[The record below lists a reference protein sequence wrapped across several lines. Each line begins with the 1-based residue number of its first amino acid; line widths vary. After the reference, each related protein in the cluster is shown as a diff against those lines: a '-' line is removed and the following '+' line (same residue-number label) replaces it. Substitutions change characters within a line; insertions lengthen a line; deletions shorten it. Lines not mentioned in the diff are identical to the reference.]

1 MAPSQAYSD
10 DSKDDNC
17 VVRSIRSEHSV
28 NEYPWRLCCNRNS
41 TRWSKVCSVG
51 YFGDCVVAAA
61 AVVLAVVELVSV
73 VVAAVVAGLTEA
85 SNDLVDEGS
94 AGVSVERFGDC
105 VAAGSMGSLRDA

>member
-1 MAPSQAYSD
+1 MAPSQACSD

-17 VVRSIRSEHSV
+17 AVRSIRSEHSV

-51 YFGDCVVAAA
+51 FEDCVVVAA
-61 AVVLAVVELVSV
+61 AVVLAAVELVSV
-73 VVAAVVAGLTEA
+73 VVAAVVAGLMEA
-85 SNDLVDEGS
+85 SNDLADEGS
-94 AGVSVERFGDC
+94 VGVSVEHFGDC

>member
-1 MAPSQAYSD
+1 M
-10 DSKDDNC
+10 
-17 VVRSIRSEHSV
+17 VRSIRSEHSV
-28 NEYPWRLCCNRNS
+28 NECPWRLCCNRNS

-73 VVAAVVAGLTEA
+73 VVAAVVAGSMEA

-105 VAAGSMGSLRDA
+105 VAAGLMGSLRDA